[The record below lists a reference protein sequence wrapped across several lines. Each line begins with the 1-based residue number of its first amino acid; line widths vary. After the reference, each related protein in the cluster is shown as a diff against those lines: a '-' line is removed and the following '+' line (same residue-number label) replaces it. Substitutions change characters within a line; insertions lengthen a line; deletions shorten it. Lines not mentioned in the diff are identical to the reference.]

1 MKHTKTIA
9 LMSAAGLALTILP
22 ASARPGNR
30 GGGRQ
35 ADRAAAAMPVEEA
48 LSAEEAATLSF
59 MREEE
64 KLARDVYLYLFDIWG
79 NRAFSNISKAEQRH
93 MDALKVMLD
102 KYGLPDPVAAD
113 EGVFNNPEL
122 QDLYDLLV
130 LKGSASEL
138 DALMVGGLI
147 EEVDIEDLV
156 DAIAE
161 SDHADLDRVYT
172 NLMKGSDNHLR
183 AFAGQIEKLTGK
195 SYTAQHLTQEKV
207 DAILDAPGAKQRGA
221 KQRGAKQRGG
231 NRSVRNSSRRR
242 GQSMARGGNRGGNR
256 SRSGGCRR

>member
-221 KQRGAKQRGG
+221 KQRVGNRGG
-231 NRSVRNSSRRR
+231 RNSSRRR
-242 GQSMARGGNRGGNR
+242 GQSMARGGNRCGNR
-256 SRSGGCRR
+256 SRSGGRRR